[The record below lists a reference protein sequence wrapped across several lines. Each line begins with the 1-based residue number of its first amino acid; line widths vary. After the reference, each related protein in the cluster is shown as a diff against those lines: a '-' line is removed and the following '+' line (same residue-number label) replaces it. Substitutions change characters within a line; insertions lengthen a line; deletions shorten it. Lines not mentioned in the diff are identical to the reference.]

1 MSDLLAKVKLVVND
15 GIDIFPAHD
24 LGLSSVLNGKSWRNC
39 SRSISVLVLQ
49 TRQGPLAPNIIKR
62 KHGDLVGEANRR

>member
-24 LGLSSVLNGKSWRNC
+24 LGLSSVLNGKSSRNW
-39 SRSISVLVLQ
+39 SRSISVLVL
-49 TRQGPLAPNIIKR
+49 
-62 KHGDLVGEANRR
+62 